1 MHLTANRNVV
11 DNEGENST
19 IEGRFQKGF
28 FVLLGGGTGGLV
40 DTAQFHRQVG
50 MMEIKFESIAWMVI
64 TRRQTLIHIRSP

>member
-50 MMEIKFESIAWMVI
+50 MMEIKY
-64 TRRQTLIHIRSP
+64 